1 MKIASID
8 IGTNTVILLI
18 AEIRNNN
25 IVPLINEYRVPR
37 IGKSIES
44 SKYISHEKITELIH
58 VLSEFND
65 LIKSFGCEVVL
76 AYGTN
81 AFRLASNSLSI
92 IQTIREMLGIQINI
106 VTSLQEAKYSFL
118 GAVSNISNKD
128 NDNLVIDIGGG
139 STELIYGRINKITYI
154 NSFQAGVVSGT
165 ERFFKND
172 PPLPSEIKEFETY
185 LSSSFE
191 ELEISKNVNAIAIAG
206 TPTTLSC
213 IQKGL
218 SAYNEDEIEG
228 SVLIQADVYRLIK
241 ELSLLSS
248 RQIKEKYIQIVSG
261 REDVL
266 LAGTIILNKIM
277 KILKL
282 TKVIVSTKGI
292 RYGAIADFIKTNNY

>member
-37 IGKSIES
+37 IGKGIES
-44 SKYISHEKITELIH
+44 SKYISYEKITELIH

-65 LIKSFGCEVVL
+65 LIKSYGCEVVL
-76 AYGTN
+76 ANGTN

-92 IQTIREMLGIQINI
+92 IQTIREKLGIQINI

-118 GAVSNISNKD
+118 GAVSDISNKD

-191 ELEISKNVNAIAIAG
+191 ELEISKNVNALAIAG

-218 SAYNEDEIEG
+218 STYNEDDVEG
-228 SVLIQADVYRLIK
+228 SILRQMDVYRYIK

-248 RQIKEKYIQIVSG
+248 RQIKEKYVQIVSG

-266 LAGTIILNKIM
+266 LAGTIILNRVM

-292 RYGAIADFIKTNNY
+292 RYGAIVEFIQTNKN